1 MIFHIFLQF
10 EKADPKIGDVHYNV
24 NFVFTFGGKTYE
36 ELGFITNDGLMVKIM
51 GFMGYKTME
60 WVNEEEAAQI
70 GKKLMANAK
79 ASPVILQYMYYLIQQ
94 KKQNKEIQQMPP
106 HVLTSFSLIFKVIE
120 LNMIQDGVVV
130 SSNIFSN
137 EQGNCYG

>member
-1 MIFHIFLQF
+1 MTTEPHMNVYFVPQF

-24 NFVFTFGGKTYE
+24 NFIFTFGGKTYE

-70 GKKLMANAK
+70 GKLLRPKQAKL
-79 ASPVILQYMYYLIQQ
+79 IC
-94 KKQNKEIQQMPP
+94 
-106 HVLTSFSLIFKVIE
+106 
-120 LNMIQDGVVV
+120 
-130 SSNIFSN
+130 NIFF
-137 EQGNCYG
+137 

>member
-10 EKADPKIGDVHYNV
+10 EKADPKIGNVHYNV

-70 GKKLMANAK
+70 GKLLRLKQAKLIIN
-79 ASPVILQYMYYLIQQ
+79 V
-94 KKQNKEIQQMPP
+94 
-106 HVLTSFSLIFKVIE
+106 F
-120 LNMIQDGVVV
+120 
-130 SSNIFSN
+130 
-137 EQGNCYG
+137 

>member
-10 EKADPKIGDVHYNV
+10 EKADPKIGNVHYNV

-70 GKKLMANAK
+70 GKLLRLKQA
-79 ASPVILQYMYYLIQQ
+79 QLIFNIFQQ
-94 KKQNKEIQQMPP
+94 KKQNKGIQQMPP
-106 HVLTSFSLIFKVIE
+106 HVLTNFSLIFKVIE
-120 LNMIQDGVVV
+120 LKHDLGW
-130 SSNIFSN
+130 SSS
-137 EQGNCYG
+137 QQ

>member
-1 MIFHIFLQF
+1 MARYGLHHDHTWIFLYIFLQF

-24 NFVFTFGGKTYE
+24 NFIFTFGGKTYE

-70 GKKLMANAK
+70 GKLLMANAK
-79 ASPVILQYMYYLIQQ
+79 ACPI
-94 KKQNKEIQQMPP
+94 N
-106 HVLTSFSLIFKVIE
+106 LIF
-120 LNMIQDGVVV
+120 
-130 SSNIFSN
+130 F
-137 EQGNCYG
+137 